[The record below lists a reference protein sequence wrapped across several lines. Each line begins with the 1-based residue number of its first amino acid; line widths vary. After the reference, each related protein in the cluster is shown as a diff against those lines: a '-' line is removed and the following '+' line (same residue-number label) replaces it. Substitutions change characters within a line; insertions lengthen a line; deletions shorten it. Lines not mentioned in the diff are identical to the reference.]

1 MKQPI
6 HSFHLSMNASLKILA
21 LAALTALPF
30 TASAVEAEKP
40 PADKTHK
47 VVFEVA
53 IDGADKWQATL
64 RNVENV
70 QKALGAKTTKIEVVT
85 HGKGVGMLLA
95 KTSAEDAE
103 LKAKL
108 EQLHADGVVFTACEN
123 TMKREKLEKKD
134 LVELSTTVDSGVSE
148 VIRKQEDG
156 YAYIKSGG

>member
-1 MKQPI
+1 MKT
-6 HSFHLSMNASLKILA
+6 LLKTIA

-30 TASAVEAEKP
+30 TAMTAEPEKP
-40 PADKTHK
+40 AADKIHK

-53 IDGADKWQATL
+53 IDGAEKWQGAL
-64 RNVENV
+64 RNVENTR
-70 QKALGAKTTKIEVVT
+70 KELGAATKIEVVT

-95 KTSAEDAE
+95 KTSAENAE

-108 EQLHADGVVFTACEN
+108 DQLHAAGVVFAACEN

-134 LVELSTTVDSGVSE
+134 LVELSTTVPTGVSE
-148 VIRKQEDG
+148 VVRKQADG